1 MDIGYLGAFLGGV
14 LSLLSPCSVMLLPA
28 FFAYAF
34 SHPATLV
41 ARTGVFY
48 LGLITT
54 LVPLGVFAGT
64 AGAFLNDNRGLLLTA
79 VAAVVIVFGLVQLA
93 GIPIPGLS
101 RSGQAG
107 DAGRA
112 WTVFILGTGYGVA
125 GVCTGPI
132 LGSVLMVAAVGANPV
147 YGGILLAIY
156 AAGMALPLLLLALVW
171 KRWSGKLRVL
181 LTPRELTVG
190 RWSNSWHAIIAGT
203 LSIVLGG
210 LLLVVARDPEA
221 GGLLPIAVQYR
232 IETGAADFG
241 RSVSNIVVVA
251 VSAVVAV
258 IGTAVWSFRHTGRS
272 ASGSPDS
279 HAARASDS
287 DGSVSFPGTP
297 RR

>member
-64 AGAFLNDNRGLLLTA
+64 AGAFLNQNRGLLLTI
-79 VAAVVIVFGLVQLA
+79 VAAVVIVFGIVQLV
-93 GIPIPGLS
+93 GIPLPGLS
-101 RSGQAG
+101 RSGQTG

-112 WTVFILGTGYGVA
+112 WAVFILGTGYGVA

-132 LGSVLMVAAVGANPV
+132 LGSVLMVAAVGANPI
-147 YGGILLAIY
+147 YGAILLAIY
-156 AAGMALPLLLLALVW
+156 AAGMALPLLVLALVW
-171 KRWSGKLRVL
+171 KRWSGKLRL
-181 LTPRELTVG
+181 FLTPRELTVG
-190 RWSNSWHAIIAGT
+190 RWNNSWHAIIAGM
-203 LSIVLGG
+203 LSVVLGVV
-210 LLLVVARDPEA
+210 LLFVARDPEA

-232 IETGAADFG
+232 VEAGAAEFG
-241 RSVSNIVVVA
+241 RSVSNVVVVA
-251 VSAVVAV
+251 ASAAVAV
-258 IGTAVWSFRHTGRS
+258 IGAAVWSFRHTARS
-272 ASGSPDS
+272 AS
-279 HAARASDS
+279 RAHD
-287 DGSVSFPGTP
+287 SVSIDH
-297 RR
+297 R